1 MLERLSQPSA
11 RAPSLTELHKC
22 RVCGN
27 PSLIPCVNLGDQYL
41 SSIFPE
47 NLDYRRTLPRY
58 PLSLVLCE
66 KKDNTTC
73 GLLQLAHQLDLSP
86 MYEVYPYTSA
96 SNSSMK
102 SVLYDVAQSGSQLN
116 HLRPGDVI
124 LDIGCNDGTL
134 LTFFENQPFD
144 LIGIDAAKNLI
155 PILNKKNFSFVQSF
169 FSRRAYESATR
180 KKARLAFSVAMFY
193 HLHDPLTFASEVSE
207 CLDEDGVWIVQMA
220 YLPLMLKA
228 NMYDNIVHEHNG
240 YYSIET
246 MKWIME
252 QTGLEVFDVSFNEVY
267 GGSFRMFIKKKQ
279 STKYRKSERYLI
291 SLEEE
296 SHMGLSDSH
305 TYEKFSA
312 RIKENRRTLMQT
324 VSELVQKK
332 KKIWIYG
339 ASTKGNTILQF
350 CSINK
355 DLIVAAADTHPFKIG
370 KFMIG
375 SDIPIRDETNMRE
388 DKPDYLLVL
397 PYSFAKDFIE
407 REQILVRRGTRF
419 ILPLP
424 AVTII
429 P

>member
-1 MLERLSQPSA
+1 M
-11 RAPSLTELHKC
+11 
-22 RVCGN
+22 
-27 PSLIPCVNLGDQYL
+27 PCINLGDQYL

-47 NLDYRRTLPRY
+47 NLDYRTTLLRY

-66 KKDNTTC
+66 KKDDATC

-116 HLRPGDVI
+116 HLRPGDAI

-134 LTFFENQPFD
+134 LTFFENQPFE
-144 LIGIDAAKNLI
+144 LIGIDAAKNMT
-155 PILNKKNFSFVQSF
+155 PILTQKNFSFVQSF
-169 FSRRAYESATR
+169 FSRKAYESATR
-180 KKARLAFSVAMFY
+180 KKTRLAFSVAMFY
-193 HLHDPLTFASEVSE
+193 HLYDPLTFASEVSE
-207 CLDEDGVWIVQMA
+207 CLDDDGVWIIQMA

-246 MKWIME
+246 MKWIM
-252 QTGLEVFDVSFNEVY
+252 QKTGLEIFDVSFNAVY
-267 GGSFRMFIKKKQ
+267 GGSFRVFIKKTR
-279 STKYRKSERYLI
+279 STKYRATERYLT

-296 SHMGLSDSH
+296 SHMGLSEFH
-305 TYEKFSA
+305 TYGKFSK
-312 RIKENRRTLMQT
+312 RIKENGRILMRT
-324 VSELVQKK
+324 VSELVQKN

-350 CSINK
+350 CNINK

-375 SDIPIRDETNMRE
+375 SDIPIRDEARMRQ
-388 DKPDYLLVL
+388 DNPDYLLVL
-397 PYSFAKDFIE
+397 PYSFAKDFIKK
-407 REQILVRRGTRF
+407 EQMLVSRGTRF

-424 AVTII
+424 EVTII